1 MKPVIAFFR
10 LIRWLNLLYIALT
23 QYLVQYTVIKPIL
36 AQAGVSPTLDDFHF
50 FLLVLST
57 ILVASAGYVINDYFD
72 VKIDEVNKP
81 RRIFIDRTIHHRT
94 AILFH
99 QFFTGAGVLLAFY
112 VAWGAGNLKL
122 GFIHAIVA
130 AFLWFYSTEYKR
142 RMWLGNI
149 IVAFLSAFVILLV
162 VLYEKQLFEPVNEAV
177 VRAASTILIILLFYF
192 GFAFLLS
199 LARELTKDIQDI
211 EGDRLY
217 GCRTVPIVIGVQ
229 RTKWMVHALLAG
241 VMGLLIYIQV
251 IQFFGR
257 DFISLYMIFTTLEF
271 PMLITFYLLYK
282 ANASKEFSLVS
293 TLIKIVMF
301 MGILSM
307 LYFYLLMEK

>member
-36 AQAGVSPTLDDFHF
+36 AQAGVKPTLDDLHF

-112 VAWGAGNLKL
+112 VAWYARNLKL

-162 VLYEKQLFEPVNEAV
+162 VLYEKHLFEPENAAV
-177 VRAASTILIILLFYF
+177 VRAASSILIILIFYF

-199 LARELTKDIQDI
+199 LARELTKDMQDI
-211 EGDRLY
+211 EGDRQY
-217 GCRTVPIVIGVQ
+217 FCYTVPIVIGIQ
-229 RTKWMVHALLAG
+229 KTKWIVYVLLAC

-251 IQFFGR
+251 LQFFGH
-257 DFISLYMIFTTLEF
+257 DYISLYMLFTTLEF

-282 ANASKEFSLVS
+282 ANGSKEFSMVS
-293 TLIKIVMF
+293 SLIKIVMF

-307 LYFYLLMEK
+307 LYFYFLMKK